1 MKLKIYA
8 IRLILLI
15 FFFIIFC
22 LSFTFAKETGN
33 PRKGKYLY
41 RKNCLFC
48 HKYGTDNQLSPN
60 SKTMEQWKA
69 AFKKE
74 KIKTYPC
81 AKAHWS
87 KLSEGDILDIFTHM
101 YSHASDSPQPA
112 SCK

>member
-1 MKLKIYA
+1 MKFNKIFA
-8 IRLILLI
+8 IGFILIMI
-15 FFFIIFC
+15 C
-22 LSFTFAKETGN
+22 SSLSFAQEMGN

-41 RKNCLFC
+41 RKHCLSC
-48 HKYGTDNQLSPN
+48 HKYGTDHQLGPD
-60 SKTMEQWKA
+60 SKTMKEWKT

-81 AKAHWS
+81 KEHWS
-87 KLSEGDILDIFTHM
+87 KLSNDDIIDIYTHM